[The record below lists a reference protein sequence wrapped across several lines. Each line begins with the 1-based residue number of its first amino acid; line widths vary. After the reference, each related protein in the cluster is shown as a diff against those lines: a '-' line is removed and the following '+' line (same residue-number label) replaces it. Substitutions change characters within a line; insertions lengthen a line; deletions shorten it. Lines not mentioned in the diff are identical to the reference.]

1 MTVIQPNSISG
12 INSITVATGEALQ
25 VHAANGD
32 LVSTITTSSGIATY
46 KGIHVGS
53 GTTTSNQGISV
64 GTGCSIVSNTVNQ
77 LEIYTN
83 NSERLRIKSDGFLEH
98 YGSGAFQK
106 AGSNYLRIGSTD
118 AGGAILGLDG
128 DSNGDGSGA
137 DYCMIKHDTDGHLKI
152 IGDNPANAADIIFYS
167 NSTTERVRI
176 DSSGRLLINHGTS
189 RNVGNIISNT
199 QIEGTDSGAS
209 LSICRNSDNSSA
221 PYISLAKSRGGAVG
235 GTTVIQDGDG
245 VGTIL
250 FSGADGTDIT
260 NNAASISAFID
271 GSPGGND
278 TPGRLTFNTTADGGT
293 SPTERFR
300 ITNTGA
306 IGINQTNPS
315 KAKLHVVGPGSATSE
330 IIAKFKGGTGADC
343 TARVAIVSGYSDTA
357 NDTEGHVFVGSLRE
371 GSGNKCTL
379 TLDTYNGSNT
389 DPRVRLTSGGHF
401 KVATTNSD
409 PANDGSSSNP
419 GTCIS
424 NSGYVSAARN
434 QGASG
439 KFGRNDDDGII
450 INLYQDGAA
459 EGNISV
465 SGSTVSYN
473 PFLGCHNG
481 RLSDGSKPTILEG
494 TILETI
500 SQSIEWKTATISNV
514 GSASSTVVI
523 PYYGAKTSGTD
534 TVSYGGASYTGTVG
548 FSSKYQPKGNNKHVC
563 VKVSDTA
570 SSKAVAGV
578 FISWNSSANDAKEN
592 GLDEPYNDIRV
603 GAVGN
608 YFIRMKSG
616 ETVAI
621 GDLVESNGDGTGKVQ
636 SDDIIRSKTVGKIT
650 STNVIKTY
658 SDGSFLVT
666 VVLDAG

>member
-293 SPTERFR
+293 SPTERLR
-300 ITNTGA
+300 ISADGGVKLTGHSERSVNALGNTTGSTT
-306 IGINQTNPS
+306 INF
-315 KAKLHVVGPGSATSE
+315 ATAD
-330 IIAKFKGGTGADC
+330 II
-343 TARVAIVSGYSDTA
+343 TA
-357 NDTEGHVFVGSLRE
+357 
-371 GSGNKCTL
+371 TL
-379 TLDTYNGSNT
+379 TG
-389 DPRVRLTSGGHF
+389 
-401 KVATTNSD
+401 TTTF
-409 PANDGSSSNP
+409 ANP
-419 GTCIS
+419 TT
-424 NSGYVSAARN
+424 
-434 QGASG
+434 
-439 KFGRNDDDGII
+439 
-450 INLYQDGAA
+450 
-459 EGNISV
+459 ESV
-465 SGSTVSYN
+465 GQSGSI
-473 PFLGCHNG
+473 
-481 RLSDGSKPTILEG
+481 IL
-494 TILETI
+494 T
-500 SQSIEWKTATISNV
+500 Q
-514 GSASSTVVI
+514 
-523 PYYGAKTSGTD
+523 
-534 TVSYGGASYTGTVG
+534 
-548 FSSKYQPKGNNKHVC
+548 
-563 VKVSDTA
+563 
-570 SSKAVAGV
+570 
-578 FISWNSSANDAKEN
+578 
-592 GLDEPYNDIRV
+592 
-603 GAVGN
+603 
-608 YFIRMKSG
+608 
-616 ETVAI
+616 
-621 GDLVESNGDGTGKVQ
+621 DGTGSRTASWGSQFKW
-636 SDDIIRSKTVGKIT
+636 VGGTAPTLTTTAAAVDRID
-650 STNVIKTY
+650 Y
-658 SDGSFLVT
+658 LVVAADT
-666 VVLDAG
+666 IHCVASLDVK